1 MRLIRHIAPGSS
13 PKGLALRTMVRGEF
27 GKHKDEKDET
37 KIEALKAGAIRA
49 LSNYMLYE
57 SGAKDQKL
65 GKAMSRFNENTRK
78 DLGKNSSSS
87 NNSEK
92 SDSKPR

>member
-27 GKHKDEKDET
+27 GKHKDEKDES

-65 GKAMSRFNENTRK
+65 DKAMNRFNENTRK
-78 DLGKNSSSS
+78 DLGKSNS
-87 NNSEK
+87 SEK
-92 SDSKPR
+92 SDSKAR